1 MVLNFDNADS
11 RRAVEHCF
19 RTTSTMINP
28 ILDWSEEDVWA
39 FLHHYGCEGNPLYQC
54 GRSRIGCI
62 GCPMQGKKGMRRDF
76 ANYPKYYE
84 AYIRAFDRMLDAIK
98 AEGTVK
104 NLSWRTGEDVMH
116 WWISDEKL
124 VPGQAL
130 FEGFDI
136 LDT

>member
-1 MVLNFDNADS
+1 MLNFDNADS

-28 ILDWSEEDVWA
+28 ILDWSEEDVWT
-39 FLHHYGCEGNPLYQC
+39 FLHHYGCEGNPLYRC

-62 GCPMQGKKGMRRDF
+62 GCPMRGKKGMRRDF
-76 ANYPKYYE
+76 AIYPKYYE

-98 AEGTVK
+98 AEDTVK
-104 NLSWRTGEDVMH
+104 NLSWQTGEDVMH
-116 WWISDEKL
+116 WWISDVKL
-124 VPGQAL
+124 VPGQAML
-130 FEGFDI
+130 DGFDI